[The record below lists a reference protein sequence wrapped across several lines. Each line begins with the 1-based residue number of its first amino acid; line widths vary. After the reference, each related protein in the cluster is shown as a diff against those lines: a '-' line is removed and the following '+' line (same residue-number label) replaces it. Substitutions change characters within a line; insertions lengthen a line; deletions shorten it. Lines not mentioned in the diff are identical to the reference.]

1 MGGLPVLTCAGDTF
15 AGRVAGSL
23 LRAAG
28 LPELVAG
35 SPAAY
40 ESMALRLAREPALL
54 QALRHKLLGNRLNSP
69 LFDIARYTRHYE
81 TALTQMW
88 ETWANGHDPVGFAV
102 PPSLPAGRFQ
112 PPHPSRDRL
121 PRNVRSAIA
130 IKQG

>member
-1 MGGLPVLTCAGDTF
+1 VLTCAGHTF

-23 LRAAG
+23 LHAAG
-28 LPELVAG
+28 LPQLVAG
-35 SPAAY
+35 SPAVY

-54 QALRHKLLGNRLNSP
+54 QGLRRKLLGNRLNSP

-102 PPSLPAGRFQ
+102 LPSLPAGRRVPAA
-112 PPHPSRDRL
+112 PPIER
-121 PRNVRSAIA
+121 IA
-130 IKQG
+130 ARRTFAR